1 MPVEPPTETTPMFPH
16 NLAFRAVRGATFV
29 LAVAAAPQDAQAQQ
43 RLLGRPVAY
52 ASASASAGLVAGD
65 RSFAGES
72 RESALLP
79 VPVEG
84 ITREQLRDTYNAAR
98 SQGRTHHAI
107 DIHAPRGTP
116 VIAVADGT
124 IRKLHS
130 GSRGGISV
138 YLLDDDGATRYYY
151 AHLDGY
157 AQGLHEGQRV
167 ERGEVIGY
175 VGDTGNASPGDY
187 HLHFSVAI
195 LDNPSRWWEGRN
207 LNPYV
212 LLRQPPAR

>member
-1 MPVEPPTETTPMFPH
+1 MFPH

-29 LAVAAAPQDAQAQQ
+29 LAVAAAAPGAQAQ
-43 RLLGRPVAY
+43 RPALLGRPVAY
-52 ASASASAGLVAGD
+52 AAPALASND
-65 RSFAGES
+65 RALTRGENREES

-84 ITREQLRDTYNAAR
+84 IGRDQLRDTYNAAR

-124 IRKLHS
+124 IRRLHS
-130 GSRGGISV
+130 GSRGGLSV
-138 YLLDDDGATRYYY
+138 YLMDDDGTTRYYY

-175 VGDTGNASPGDY
+175 VGDTGNAQPGDY